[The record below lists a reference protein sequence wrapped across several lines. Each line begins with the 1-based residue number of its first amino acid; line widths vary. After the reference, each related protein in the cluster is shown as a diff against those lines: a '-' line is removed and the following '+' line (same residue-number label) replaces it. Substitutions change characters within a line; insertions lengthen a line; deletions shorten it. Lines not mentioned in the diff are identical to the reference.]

1 MASGIQRIEKEF
13 VLKEMIEKKTPV
25 ELHIREERL
34 TGVITAMENETLVV
48 ALPEDLFPSD
58 AQEISFFFRFRN
70 NPMTFTSPTVDLAD
84 EKAEVK
90 MPAQILRDLT
100 RSFERIK
107 NPRGISVSF
116 LHKGQTVQLD
126 YPDSDQYEAVEE
138 AGIEPGFDP
147 SQIADLLKSFRER
160 AAHYASDNR
169 IVMFRER
176 KPKTFQERLIANTG
190 RILVLPFYGSEAQ
203 VRPIEVRER
212 ILDQDDIIAA
222 EQEAGR
228 DMFEVLEEIG
238 SIVNRNLEHHIHH
251 ELYCPIL
258 YHQYVVG
265 YMQLVKGGTDQTKFS
280 PDVFEF
286 IVEQARVLSYS
297 LKMNG
302 YFKADPQ
309 QSEYGASEIVD
320 ISGSG
325 ALFSIPTSV
334 PDILLFTDLEMQISF
349 GDVTIP
355 VAGRVMRKSQD
366 NDRVYLA
373 IQFIELDPDDHEKLL
388 ERIYGAEY
396 RGDVDS
402 LGVAEMKNLPPDEL

>member
-13 VLKEMIEKKTPV
+13 ILKEMVEKRTPV

-34 TGVITAMENETLVV
+34 TGILSSFDEEQIVV
-48 ALPEDLFPSD
+48 ELPDDIFPEDTS
-58 AQEISFFFRFRN
+58 EISFFFRFRN
-70 NPMTFTSPTVDLAD
+70 NAMTFSSTVKELSDDRAVTKLPT
-84 EKAEVK
+84 
-90 MPAQILRDLT
+90 QILRDLS

-107 NPRGISVSF
+107 NPRGVRLSF

-126 YPDSDQYEAVEE
+126 YPDSDQYEPVEDPG
-138 AGIEPGFDP
+138 AEPGFDP
-147 SQIADLLKSFRER
+147 AQIADLLRSFRER
-160 AAHYASDNR
+160 AGHYASDNR

-176 KPKTFQERLIANTG
+176 KPTSFQERLIARTG
-190 RILVLPFYGSEAQ
+190 QILVLPFYGSEAQ
-203 VRPIEVRER
+203 VRPAEARER

-228 DMFEVLEEIG
+228 DMFAVLEEIG
-238 SIVNRNLEHHIHH
+238 SLVNENLARNIHH

-302 YFKADPQ
+302 YFKAEPQ
-309 QSEYGASEIVD
+309 TSQYGASEMID

-325 ALFSIPTSV
+325 CLISIPAEI
-334 PDILLFTDLEMQISF
+334 PDILLFTDLEIRISF
-349 GDVTIP
+349 GDVEIP
-355 VAGRVMRKSQD
+355 VVGRVMRKSQD
-366 NDRVYLA
+366 GGRVYLA
-373 IQFIELDPDDHEKLL
+373 VQFIELDPDDHEKLL
-388 ERIYGAEY
+388 ERIYGKDY

-402 LGVAEMKNLPPDEL
+402 QGVADMRNLPPDEL